1 MKQNHLFKRISA
13 AILSACLAAAAFT
26 GCSGGTAAE
35 PTVSTT
41 AASSDVLRVAMFWV
55 STTLDPADGYN
66 GWVLS
71 RIGAGETLV
80 RLDENAELTRL
91 HCRELGAAGREHLG
105 LPDPGGGSPFQT
117 APRLTL
123 PPAKRRSNG
132 PSPKIPGRRST
143 LSPLRSRRTG

>member
-80 RLDENAELTRL
+80 RLDENAELTG
-91 HCRELGAAGREHLG
+91 CIAESWEQPGREHLG
-105 LPDPGGGSPFQT
+105 LPDPGGGHLF
-117 APRLTL
+117 
-123 PPAKRRSNG
+123 KRH
-132 PSPKIPGRRST
+132 PG
-143 LSPLRSRRTG
+143 

>member
-41 AASSDVLRVAMFWV
+41 ATSSDVLRVAMFWV

-80 RLDENAELTRL
+80 RLDENAELTGCIAESWAL
-91 HCRELGAAGREHLG
+91 ISSSA
-105 LPDPGGGSPFQT
+105 FW
-117 APRLTL
+117 
-123 PPAKRRSNG
+123 
-132 PSPKIPGRRST
+132 
-143 LSPLRSRRTG
+143 